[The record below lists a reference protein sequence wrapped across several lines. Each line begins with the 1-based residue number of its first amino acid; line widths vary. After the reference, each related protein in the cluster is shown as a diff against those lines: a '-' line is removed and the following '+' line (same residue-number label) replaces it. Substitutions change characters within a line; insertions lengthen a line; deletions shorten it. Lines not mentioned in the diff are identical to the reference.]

1 MAEQPLV
8 APAGAAELSPEVALE
23 LESLRPTERAALL
36 MLLLGEQQAS
46 DIVAYLNPKEVQA
59 VGSAMVNVSD
69 VSQEAVSL
77 VLDEFIQELK
87 KLTNLGLGS
96 PDYIEGVLNRALGPD
111 RASSVLSRILPSS
124 SSKGL
129 EILAWMTPR
138 AICDMV
144 GDEHPQVIA
153 IILSVLED
161 ETAADVLTFLPAEIR
176 PEVVRRVANLDTVQ
190 PNAMAELELVMAK
203 QFAHSTT
210 TSSAAVGG
218 VKAAAKIM
226 GKTKLDLE
234 SAIMSDINA
243 VDEDLALRIQDN
255 MFDFENLVD
264 LDNRSIQILMRT
276 LEQEQMAY
284 ALKAAPEPVVEKF
297 LGNMSQ
303 RAGAMFLDEMEM
315 MGMVR
320 VTDAEEAQRNII
332 RQARKLQDAGEIIL
346 ASADGGG
353 FV

>member
-1 MAEQPLV
+1 MAEANANPDLD
-8 APAGAAELSPEVALE
+8 GAMSPELALE
-23 LESLRPTERAALL
+23 MESLKTTERAALL
-36 MLLLGEQQAS
+36 MVLLGEQQAS
-46 DIVAYLNPKEVQA
+46 EIVGYLNPREVQA
-59 VGSAMVNVSD
+59 LGTAMVGVSD
-69 VSQEAVSL
+69 VSQEAVDQ
-77 VLDEFIQELK
+77 VLDEFIGELK
-87 KLTNLGLGS
+87 KQTNLGIGL
-96 PDYIEGVLNRALGPD
+96 PDYIEGVLNRALGPE

-129 EILAWMTPR
+129 EILSWMTPR
-138 AICDMV
+138 AICDMIA
-144 GDEHPQVIA
+144 DEHPQVIA

-161 ETAADVLTFLPAEIR
+161 ETAADVLTFLPADIR
-176 PEVVRRVANLDTVQ
+176 PQVIRRVALLDTVQ
-190 PNAMAELELVMAK
+190 PNAMAELESVMAK
-203 QFAHSTT
+203 QFATST
-210 TSSAAVGG
+210 TSSASVGG
-218 VKAAAKIM
+218 VKAAANIM
-226 GKTKLDLE
+226 GKTKLE
-234 SAIMSDINA
+234 VETSVMTDISGE
-243 VDEDLALRIQDN
+243 DEDLAMRIQDN

-297 LGNMSQ
+297 MANMSQ
-303 RAGAMFLDEMEM
+303 RAGAMFLDEMEQ

-320 VTDAEEAQRNII
+320 VTDAEDAQRDII

>member
-1 MAEQPLV
+1 MAEANANPDLD
-8 APAGAAELSPEVALE
+8 GAMSPELALE
-23 LESLRPTERAALL
+23 MESLKTTERAALL
-36 MLLLGEQQAS
+36 MVLLGEQQAS
-46 DIVAYLNPKEVQA
+46 EIVGYLNPREVQA
-59 VGSAMVNVSD
+59 LGTAMVGVSD
-69 VSQEAVSL
+69 VSQEAVDQ
-77 VLDEFIQELK
+77 VLDEFIGELK
-87 KLTNLGLGS
+87 KQTNLGIGL
-96 PDYIEGVLNRALGPD
+96 PDYIEGVLNRALGPE

-129 EILAWMTPR
+129 EILSWMTPR
-138 AICDMV
+138 AICDMIAH
-144 GDEHPQVIA
+144 EHPQVIA

-161 ETAADVLTFLPAEIR
+161 ETAADVLTFLPAAIR
-176 PEVVRRVANLDTVQ
+176 PQVIRRVALLDTVQ
-190 PNAMAELELVMAK
+190 PNAMAELESVMAK
-203 QFAHSTT
+203 QFATST
-210 TSSAAVGG
+210 TSSASVGG
-218 VKAAAKIM
+218 VKAAANIM
-226 GKTKLDLE
+226 GKTKLE
-234 SAIMSDINA
+234 VETSVMADISGE
-243 VDEDLALRIQDN
+243 DEDLAMRIQDN

-297 LGNMSQ
+297 MANMSQ
-303 RAGAMFLDEMEM
+303 RAGAMFLDEMEQ

-320 VTDAEEAQRNII
+320 VTDAEDAQRDII

>member
-1 MAEQPLV
+1 MAEANANPDLD
-8 APAGAAELSPEVALE
+8 GAMSPELALE
-23 LESLRPTERAALL
+23 MESLKTTERAALL
-36 MLLLGEQQAS
+36 MVLLGEQQAS
-46 DIVAYLNPKEVQA
+46 EIVGYLNPREVQSL
-59 VGSAMVNVSD
+59 GTAMVGVSD
-69 VSQEAVSL
+69 VSQEAVDQ
-77 VLDEFIQELK
+77 VLDEFIGELK
-87 KLTNLGLGS
+87 KQTNLGIGL
-96 PDYIEGVLNRALGPD
+96 PDYIEGVLNRALGPE

-129 EILAWMTPR
+129 EILSWMTPR
-138 AICDMV
+138 AICDMIAH
-144 GDEHPQVIA
+144 EHPQVIA

-161 ETAADVLTFLPAEIR
+161 ETAADVLTFLPAAIR
-176 PEVVRRVANLDTVQ
+176 PQVIRRVALLDTVQ
-190 PNAMAELELVMAK
+190 PNAMAELESVMAK
-203 QFAHSTT
+203 QFATST
-210 TSSAAVGG
+210 TSSASVGG
-218 VKAAAKIM
+218 VKAAANIM
-226 GKTKLDLE
+226 GKTKLE
-234 SAIMSDINA
+234 VETSVMADISGE
-243 VDEDLALRIQDN
+243 DEDLAMRIQDN

-297 LGNMSQ
+297 MANMSQ
-303 RAGAMFLDEMEM
+303 RAGAMFLDEMEQ

-320 VTDAEEAQRNII
+320 VTDAEDAQRDII

>member
-1 MAEQPLV
+1 MAEANANPDLD
-8 APAGAAELSPEVALE
+8 GAMSPELALE
-23 LESLRPTERAALL
+23 MESLKTTERAALL
-36 MLLLGEQQAS
+36 MVLLGEQQAS
-46 DIVAYLNPKEVQA
+46 EIVGYLNPREVQA
-59 VGSAMVNVSD
+59 LGTAMVGVSD
-69 VSQEAVSL
+69 VSQEAVDQ
-77 VLDEFIQELK
+77 VLDEFIGELK
-87 KLTNLGLGS
+87 KQTNLGIGL
-96 PDYIEGVLNRALGPD
+96 PDYIEGVLNRALGPE

-129 EILAWMTPR
+129 EILSWMTPR
-138 AICDMV
+138 AICDMIA
-144 GDEHPQVIA
+144 DEHPQVIA

-161 ETAADVLTFLPAEIR
+161 ETAADVLTFLPAAIR
-176 PEVVRRVANLDTVQ
+176 PQVIRRVALLDTVQ
-190 PNAMAELELVMAK
+190 PNAMAELESVMAK
-203 QFAHSTT
+203 QFATST
-210 TSSAAVGG
+210 TSSASVGG
-218 VKAAAKIM
+218 VKAAANIM
-226 GKTKLDLE
+226 GKTKLDIE
-234 SAIMSDINA
+234 TSVMTDISGE
-243 VDEDLALRIQDN
+243 DEDLAMRIQDN

-297 LGNMSQ
+297 MANMSQ
-303 RAGAMFLDEMEM
+303 RAGAMFLDEMEQ

-320 VTDAEEAQRNII
+320 VTDAEDAQRDII

>member
-1 MAEQPLV
+1 MAEANANPDLD
-8 APAGAAELSPEVALE
+8 GAMSPELALE
-23 LESLRPTERAALL
+23 MESLKTTERAALL
-36 MLLLGEQQAS
+36 MVLLGEQQAS
-46 DIVAYLNPKEVQA
+46 EIVGYLNPREVQA
-59 VGSAMVNVSD
+59 LGTAMVGVSD
-69 VSQEAVSL
+69 VSQEAVDQ
-77 VLDEFIQELK
+77 VLDEFIGELK
-87 KLTNLGLGS
+87 KQTNLGIGL
-96 PDYIEGVLNRALGPD
+96 PDYIEGVLNRALGPE

-129 EILAWMTPR
+129 EILSWMTPR
-138 AICDMV
+138 AICDMIA
-144 GDEHPQVIA
+144 DEHPQVIA

-161 ETAADVLTFLPAEIR
+161 ETAADVLTFLPAASRPQVIR
-176 PEVVRRVANLDTVQ
+176 RIALLDTVQ
-190 PNAMAELELVMAK
+190 PNAMAELESVMAK
-203 QFAHSTT
+203 QFATST
-210 TSSAAVGG
+210 TSSASVGG
-218 VKAAAKIM
+218 VKAAANIM
-226 GKTKLDLE
+226 GKTKLE
-234 SAIMSDINA
+234 IETSVMTDISGE
-243 VDEDLALRIQDN
+243 DEDLAMRIQDN

-297 LGNMSQ
+297 MANMSQ
-303 RAGAMFLDEMEM
+303 RAGAMFLDEMEQ

-320 VTDAEEAQRNII
+320 VTDAEDAQRDII

>member
-1 MAEQPLV
+1 MAEANANPDLD
-8 APAGAAELSPEVALE
+8 GAMSPELALE
-23 LESLRPTERAALL
+23 MESLKTTERAALL
-36 MLLLGEQQAS
+36 MVLLGEQQAS
-46 DIVAYLNPKEVQA
+46 EIVGYLNPREVQA
-59 VGSAMVNVSD
+59 LGTAMVGVSD
-69 VSQEAVSL
+69 VSQEAVDQ
-77 VLDEFIQELK
+77 VLDEFIGELK
-87 KLTNLGLGS
+87 KQTNLGIGL
-96 PDYIEGVLNRALGPD
+96 PDYIEGVLNRALGPE

-129 EILAWMTPR
+129 EILSWMTPR
-138 AICDMV
+138 AICDMIA
-144 GDEHPQVIA
+144 DEHPQVIA

-161 ETAADVLTFLPAEIR
+161 ETAADVLTFLPAAIR
-176 PEVVRRVANLDTVQ
+176 PQVIRRVALLDTVQ
-190 PNAMAELELVMAK
+190 PNAMAELESVMAK
-203 QFAHSTT
+203 QFATST
-210 TSSAAVGG
+210 TSSASVGG
-218 VKAAAKIM
+218 VKAAANIM
-226 GKTKLDLE
+226 GKTKLE
-234 SAIMSDINA
+234 VETSVMTDISGE
-243 VDEDLALRIQDN
+243 DEDLAMRIQDN

-297 LGNMSQ
+297 MANMSQ
-303 RAGAMFLDEMEM
+303 RAGAMFLDEMEQ

-320 VTDAEEAQRNII
+320 VTDAEDAQRDII

>member
-1 MAEQPLV
+1 MAEANANPDLD
-8 APAGAAELSPEVALE
+8 GAMSPELALE
-23 LESLRPTERAALL
+23 MESLKTTERAALL
-36 MLLLGEQQAS
+36 MVLLGEQQAS
-46 DIVAYLNPKEVQA
+46 EIVGYLNPREVQSL
-59 VGSAMVNVSD
+59 GTAMVGVSD
-69 VSQEAVSL
+69 VSQEAVDQ
-77 VLDEFIQELK
+77 VLDEFIGELK
-87 KLTNLGLGS
+87 KQTNLGIGL
-96 PDYIEGVLNRALGPD
+96 PDYIEGVLNRALGPE

-129 EILAWMTPR
+129 EILSWMTPR
-138 AICDMV
+138 AICDMIA
-144 GDEHPQVIA
+144 DEHPQVIA

-161 ETAADVLTFLPAEIR
+161 ETAADVLTFLPAAIR
-176 PEVVRRVANLDTVQ
+176 PQVIRRVALLDTVQ
-190 PNAMAELELVMAK
+190 PNAMAELESVMAK
-203 QFAHSTT
+203 QFATST
-210 TSSAAVGG
+210 TSSASVGG
-218 VKAAAKIM
+218 VKAAANIM
-226 GKTKLDLE
+226 GKTKLVVE
-234 SAIMSDINA
+234 TSVMADISGE
-243 VDEDLALRIQDN
+243 DEDLAMRIQDN

-297 LGNMSQ
+297 MANMSQ
-303 RAGAMFLDEMEM
+303 RAGAMFLDEMEQ

-320 VTDAEEAQRNII
+320 VTDAEDAQRDII

>member
-1 MAEQPLV
+1 MAEANANPDLD
-8 APAGAAELSPEVALE
+8 GAMSPELALE
-23 LESLRPTERAALL
+23 MESLKTTERAALL
-36 MLLLGEQQAS
+36 MVLLGEQQAS
-46 DIVAYLNPKEVQA
+46 EIVGYLNPREVQA
-59 VGSAMVNVSD
+59 LGTAMVGVSD
-69 VSQEAVSL
+69 VSQEAVDQ
-77 VLDEFIQELK
+77 VLDEFIGELK
-87 KLTNLGLGS
+87 KQTNLGIGL
-96 PDYIEGVLNRALGPD
+96 PDYIEGVLNRALGPE

-129 EILAWMTPR
+129 EILSWMTPR
-138 AICDMV
+138 AICDMIA
-144 GDEHPQVIA
+144 DEHPQVIA

-161 ETAADVLTFLPAEIR
+161 ETAADVLTFLPAAIR
-176 PEVVRRVANLDTVQ
+176 PQVIRRVALLDTVQ
-190 PNAMAELELVMAK
+190 PNAMAELESVMAK
-203 QFAHSTT
+203 QFATST
-210 TSSAAVGG
+210 TSSASVGG
-218 VKAAAKIM
+218 VKAAANIM
-226 GKTKLDLE
+226 GKTKLE
-234 SAIMSDINA
+234 IETSVMTDISGE
-243 VDEDLALRIQDN
+243 DEDLAMRIQDN

-297 LGNMSQ
+297 MANMSQ
-303 RAGAMFLDEMEM
+303 RAGAMFLDEMEQ

-320 VTDAEEAQRNII
+320 VTDAEDAQRDII

>member
-1 MAEQPLV
+1 MAEANANPDLD
-8 APAGAAELSPEVALE
+8 GAMSPELALE
-23 LESLRPTERAALL
+23 MESLKTTERAALL
-36 MLLLGEQQAS
+36 MVLLGEQQAS
-46 DIVAYLNPKEVQA
+46 EIVGYLNPREVQSL
-59 VGSAMVNVSD
+59 GTAMVGVSD
-69 VSQEAVSL
+69 VSQEAVDQ
-77 VLDEFIQELK
+77 VLDEFIGELK
-87 KLTNLGLGS
+87 KQTNLGIGL
-96 PDYIEGVLNRALGPD
+96 PDYIEGVLNRALGPE

-129 EILAWMTPR
+129 EILSWMTPR
-138 AICDMV
+138 AICDMIA
-144 GDEHPQVIA
+144 DEHPQVIA

-161 ETAADVLTFLPAEIR
+161 ETAADVLTFLPAAIR
-176 PEVVRRVANLDTVQ
+176 PQVIRRVALLDTVQ
-190 PNAMAELELVMAK
+190 PNAMAELESVMAK
-203 QFAHSTT
+203 QFATST
-210 TSSAAVGG
+210 TSSASVGG
-218 VKAAAKIM
+218 VKAAANIM
-226 GKTKLDLE
+226 GKTKLE
-234 SAIMSDINA
+234 VETSVMADISGE
-243 VDEDLALRIQDN
+243 DEDLAMRIQDN

-297 LGNMSQ
+297 MANMSQ
-303 RAGAMFLDEMEM
+303 RAGAMFLDEMEQ

-320 VTDAEEAQRNII
+320 VTDAEDAQRDII

>member
-1 MAEQPLV
+1 MAEANANPDLD
-8 APAGAAELSPEVALE
+8 GAMSPELALE
-23 LESLRPTERAALL
+23 MESLKTTERAALL
-36 MLLLGEQQAS
+36 MVLLGEQQAS
-46 DIVAYLNPKEVQA
+46 EIVGYLNPREVQA
-59 VGSAMVNVSD
+59 LGTAMVGVSD
-69 VSQEAVSL
+69 VSQEAVDQ
-77 VLDEFIQELK
+77 VLDEFIGELK
-87 KLTNLGLGS
+87 KQTNLGIGL
-96 PDYIEGVLNRALGPD
+96 PDYIEGVLNRALGPE

-129 EILAWMTPR
+129 AILSWMTPR
-138 AICDMV
+138 AICDMIA
-144 GDEHPQVIA
+144 DEHPQVIA

-161 ETAADVLTFLPAEIR
+161 ETAADVLTFLPAAIR
-176 PEVVRRVANLDTVQ
+176 PQVIRRVALLDTVQ
-190 PNAMAELELVMAK
+190 PNAMAELESVMAK
-203 QFAHSTT
+203 QFATST
-210 TSSAAVGG
+210 TSSASVGG
-218 VKAAAKIM
+218 VKAAANIM
-226 GKTKLDLE
+226 GKTKLE
-234 SAIMSDINA
+234 IETSVMTDISGE
-243 VDEDLALRIQDN
+243 DEDLAMRIQDN

-297 LGNMSQ
+297 MANMSQ
-303 RAGAMFLDEMEM
+303 RAGAMFLDEMEQ

-320 VTDAEEAQRNII
+320 VTDAEDAQRDII

>member
-1 MAEQPLV
+1 MAEANANPDLD
-8 APAGAAELSPEVALE
+8 GAMSPELALE
-23 LESLRPTERAALL
+23 MESLKTTERAALL
-36 MLLLGEQQAS
+36 MVLLGEQQAS
-46 DIVAYLNPKEVQA
+46 EIVGYLNPREVQSL
-59 VGSAMVNVSD
+59 GTAMVGVSD
-69 VSQEAVSL
+69 VSQEAVDQ
-77 VLDEFIQELK
+77 VLDEFIGELK
-87 KLTNLGLGS
+87 KQTNLGIGL
-96 PDYIEGVLNRALGPD
+96 PDYIEGVLNRALGPE

-129 EILAWMTPR
+129 EILSWMTPR
-138 AICDMV
+138 AICDMIAH
-144 GDEHPQVIA
+144 EHPQVIA

-161 ETAADVLTFLPAEIR
+161 ETAADVLTFLPAAIR
-176 PEVVRRVANLDTVQ
+176 PQVIRRVALLDTVQ
-190 PNAMAELELVMAK
+190 PNAMAELESVMAK
-203 QFAHSTT
+203 QFATST
-210 TSSAAVGG
+210 TSSASVGG
-218 VKAAAKIM
+218 VKAAANIM
-226 GKTKLDLE
+226 GKTKLE
-234 SAIMSDINA
+234 IETSVMTDISGE
-243 VDEDLALRIQDN
+243 DEDLAMRIQDN

-297 LGNMSQ
+297 MANMSQ
-303 RAGAMFLDEMEM
+303 RAGAMFLDEMEQ

-320 VTDAEEAQRNII
+320 VTDAEDAQRDII

>member
-1 MAEQPLV
+1 MAEANANPDLD
-8 APAGAAELSPEVALE
+8 GAMSPELALE
-23 LESLRPTERAALL
+23 MESLKTTERAALL
-36 MLLLGEQQAS
+36 MVLLGEQQAS
-46 DIVAYLNPKEVQA
+46 EIVGYLNPREVQA
-59 VGSAMVNVSD
+59 LGTAMVGVSD
-69 VSQEAVSL
+69 VSQEAVDQ
-77 VLDEFIQELK
+77 VLDEFIGELK
-87 KLTNLGLGS
+87 KQTNLGIGL
-96 PDYIEGVLNRALGPD
+96 PDYIEGVLNRALGPE

-129 EILAWMTPR
+129 EILSWMTPR
-138 AICDMV
+138 AICDMIA
-144 GDEHPQVIA
+144 DEHPQVIA

-161 ETAADVLTFLPAEIR
+161 ETAADVLTFLPAAIR
-176 PEVVRRVANLDTVQ
+176 PQVIRRIALLDTVQ
-190 PNAMAELELVMAK
+190 PNAMAELESVMAK
-203 QFAHSTT
+203 QFATST
-210 TSSAAVGG
+210 TSSASVGG
-218 VKAAAKIM
+218 VKAAANIM
-226 GKTKLDLE
+226 GKTKLE
-234 SAIMSDINA
+234 IETSVMTDISGE
-243 VDEDLALRIQDN
+243 DEDLAMRIQDN

-297 LGNMSQ
+297 MANMSQ
-303 RAGAMFLDEMEM
+303 RAGAMFLDEMEQ

-320 VTDAEEAQRNII
+320 VTDAEDAQRDII

>member
-1 MAEQPLV
+1 MAEVNADQTLD
-8 APAGAAELSPEVALE
+8 GSMSPELALE
-23 LESLRPTERAALL
+23 MESLKTTERAALL
-36 MLLLGEQQAS
+36 MLLLGEQMAS
-46 DIVAYLNPKEVQA
+46 EIVGYLNPREVQSL
-59 VGSAMVNVSD
+59 GTAMVGVSD
-69 VSQEAVSL
+69 VSQEAVDK
-77 VLDEFIQELK
+77 VLDDFIGELK
-87 KLTNLGLGS
+87 KQTNLGLGS
-96 PDYIEGVLNRALGPD
+96 PDYIETVLNRALGPE

-129 EILAWMTPR
+129 EILSWMTPR
-138 AICDMV
+138 AICDMIMN
-144 GDEHPQVIA
+144 EHPQVIA

-161 ETAADVLTFLPAEIR
+161 ESAADVLTFLPPAIR
-176 PEVVRRVANLDTVQ
+176 PQVIQRIAMLDTVQ
-190 PNAMAELELVMAK
+190 PNAMAELESVMAK
-203 QFAHSTT
+203 QFATST

-218 VKAAAKIM
+218 VKAAANII
-226 GKTKLDLE
+226 GKTKLDIE
-234 SAIMSDINA
+234 TSVMND
-243 VDEDLALRIQDN
+243 VREEDEDLAERIQDN
-255 MFDFENLVD
+255 MFLFDMLVE

-297 LGNMSQ
+297 LSNMSQ

-320 VTDAEEAQRNII
+320 VTDAEDAQRDIV
-332 RQARKLQDAGEIIL
+332 RQARKRQAAGESIL